1 MPYILESKRSQ
12 LDSEINQLVNVLKA
26 QHLTDPTND
35 LGGNLNYTFTRI
47 LDALYGTKYRDMA
60 AAVSVLEMA
69 KLEFYRR
76 VAAPYEDQKAFDNGD
91 AFRTRN

>member
-1 MPYILESKRSQ
+1 MPYILEAKRQQ
-12 LDSEINQLVNVLKA
+12 LDVEIDQLVNVLKTQDVA
-26 QHLTDPTND
+26 DPTND

-47 LDALYGTKYRDMA
+47 LDALFDTKYREMA
-60 AAVSVLEMA
+60 RAISVLEMA

-91 AFRTRN
+91 AFRQR